1 MGEEDHGGHGA
12 LKDVPWS
19 VLVALVLNLVA
30 GVWFASGLE
39 QRVSRVENRQIE
51 FASDVGRLDQA
62 RETAT
67 LHMSHLDDQFG
78 DIDKKLN
85 AILGFLSD
93 RGGPQPDDPQAGNGG
108 VETKV
113 SPPQNFT
120 KPVRR

>member
-1 MGEEDHGGHGA
+1 MGEEDHGRPGA

-39 QRVSRVENRQIE
+39 QRVLRVENRQIE

-62 RETAT
+62 RESTN
-67 LHMSHLDDQFG
+67 LHMTQLDDQFKE
-78 DIDKKLN
+78 IDKKLN
-85 AILGFLSD
+85 AILSIMQD
-93 RGGPQPDDPQAGNGG
+93 QGPQADDAPAGNGG
-108 VETKV
+108 VETKSV
-113 SPPQNFT
+113 PPQNFT